1 MLFIKAVTTNYDTV
15 NFFNLDKILNI
26 IHHNDGTSKILM
38 GAGLYWEVYTNT
50 IEEVN
55 ILNHLQ
61 NN

>member
-1 MLFIKAVTTNYDTV
+1 MLFIKAVTIDN
-15 NFFNLDKILNI
+15 KIEFLNI
-26 IHHNDGTSKILM
+26 EKATSIRHLNNGTTKILM
-38 GAGLYWEVYTNT
+38 SAGLYWEVFTDT